1 MTGSRAATRY
11 AKAILGYAQEQGT
24 LEAVHS
30 DMLEISK
37 VVESNK
43 ELRQVIESPVI
54 KSKLKSNVLKEVFS
68 GCSDSTEKLFALLL
82 ENNRI
87 EIIGMVADK
96 FIVRYDELKGKETAV
111 VTTAV
116 ALTEEL
122 EAKILEKVRSLTGKE
137 ISLEKIVDDSIIGGF
152 ILRVGDQQFDASIA
166 NKLNNLKRDFVKR
179 AIVSA

>member
-11 AKAILGYAQEQGT
+11 AKAILGYAQEQGS

-37 VVESNK
+37 VVESND
-43 ELRQVIESPVI
+43 ELRQLIESPVI
-54 KSKLKSNVLKEVFS
+54 KSELKSKVLKEVFG

-96 FIVRYDELKGKETAV
+96 FIARYDELKGKENAV

-116 ALTEEL
+116 ALTKEL
-122 EAKILEKVRSLTGKE
+122 EAKILEKVTSLTGKE
-137 ISLEKIVDDSIIGGF
+137 ITLVKIVDESIIGGF

-179 AIVSA
+179 AVVSA